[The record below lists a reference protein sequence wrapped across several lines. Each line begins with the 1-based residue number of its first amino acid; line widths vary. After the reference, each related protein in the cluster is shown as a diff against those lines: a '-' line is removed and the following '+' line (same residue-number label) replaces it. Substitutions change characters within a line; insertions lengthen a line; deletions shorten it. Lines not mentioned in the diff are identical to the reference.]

1 MGFFLLLNYFAV
13 KAPLFSLIFC
23 FCCIASHSI
32 AQTDTVYFDQDWDTC
47 AKNVA
52 HYSRVVQKEMKGLAV
67 VDYYPNGKIKM
78 TGTYDVDSPKNKQ
91 GYFKSFDEDG
101 LLKSEGNYI
110 NNKTEGLHKRY
121 NAEGSLWLEEEISNG
136 QNNGT
141 LKTYFT
147 SGAIKRI
154 EQYKNGKF
162 IDGKCFA
169 TSGLDTAF
177 YPYQEMPE
185 FIGGV
190 EALYTF
196 LEKKVHYPKPARKA
210 KIEGTVHVLFVVD
223 VEGNVTD
230 IKVKKRGNQ
239 YLDEEAI
246 RVLSLSP
253 KWKPGTIEGRAVNVF
268 FTIPIKFLLH

>member
-1 MGFFLLLNYFAV
+1 M

-101 LLKSEGNYI
+101 FLESEGNYI
-110 NNKTEGLHKRY
+110 NNKSEGLHKSY
-121 NAEGSLWLEEEISNG
+121 KTKGKLWLEEEMSHG
-136 QNNGT
+136 QNNGA

-147 SGAIKRI
+147 SGTIKRI
-154 EQYKNGKF
+154 ELYENGKF
-162 IDGKCFA
+162 IEGKCFA
-169 TSGLDTAF
+169 TTGVDTAF

-190 EALYTF
+190 EALYKF
-196 LEKKVHYPKPARKA
+196 LEKNVHYPKAARKA
-210 KIEGTVHVLFVVD
+210 KIEGKVIVRFVVD
-223 VEGNVTD
+223 VDGSVTD
-230 IKVKKRGNQ
+230 IKVKKRGNP

-253 KWKPGTIEGRAVNVF
+253 KWKPGTIEGRLVKVF
-268 FTIPIKFLLH
+268 YSIPIKFLLH